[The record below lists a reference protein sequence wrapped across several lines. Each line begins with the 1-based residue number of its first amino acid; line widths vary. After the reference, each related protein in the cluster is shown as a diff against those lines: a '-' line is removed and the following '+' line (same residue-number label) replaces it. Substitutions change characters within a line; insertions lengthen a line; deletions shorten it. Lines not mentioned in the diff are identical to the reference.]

1 MRKAPPSYWFLD
13 NADCCHNR
21 SSPLETLRSGRTLS
35 EVRRSGPIKLN
46 RMEVSVRTD
55 HGQYPTSQMSR
66 TDPFIVTGSRGD
78 YKAQEVKLDG
88 DLESRQE
95 K

>member
-1 MRKAPPSYWFLD
+1 MLIVAIIV
-13 NADCCHNR
+13 
-21 SSPLETLRSGRTLS
+21 SSHLATLRGSGPTLS
-35 EVRRSGPIKLN
+35 DVRSRSGPIKLN

-55 HGQYPTSQMSR
+55 HEQYPTSQMSR
-66 TDPFIVTGSRGD
+66 ADPFIVTESRGD
-78 YKAQEVKLDG
+78 YKAQEVNLDG